1 MPEGEDPRQG
11 RRRLARFIS
20 NKWLFRL
27 ALVVLWESGRC
38 ALGWNLLL
46 DRGQRRASGRKRK
59 RGRRKEIV
67 DSSPSAVSNP
77 RAFNAENAGPDNEEQ
92 QEKISRLQ
100 DF

>member
-1 MPEGEDPRQG
+1 M
-11 RRRLARFIS
+11 
-20 NKWLFRL
+20 
-27 ALVVLWESGRC
+27 VVQTCAGSTLGIGKECC

-59 RGRRKEIV
+59 RGRRKEVV

-77 RAFNAENAGPDNEEQ
+77 RAFNAENAGRDNEEQ